1 MNNQTL
7 SAEQGFRVMFLF
19 LERYCNRV
27 GSKGDLSAVL
37 SDLQMMPDGRPA
49 DPAAWEDWLKAVRTV
64 LEDAAN

>member
-1 MNNQTL
+1 VHNQTL

-19 LERYCNRV
+19 LGQYYNRV
-27 GSKGDLSAVL
+27 GSMGDLSAVL

-64 LEDAAN
+64 IEDAAN